1 MSDGVRDREDSLRA
15 ILLGNSDLAAPDEG
29 QSAVQEAHENA
40 GTDRLGFGFV
50 RNLGVDGD
58 RVRLLYVVTDGTR
71 DACIQTIIPGSLLP
85 RLSKVDDI
93 DEWVYERLYRRV
105 EGAELDI
112 AYDALLLAHPV
123 TLRS

>member
-1 MSDGVRDREDSLRA
+1 
-15 ILLGNSDLAAPDEG
+15 LAAPDEG